1 MTRLQPH
8 GCPCQWTLWARSTP
22 GGAASLPIDGWGAQA
37 LSVAKMGASQMPSPQ
52 AVAGLSGNSHQSA
65 GRLLVTRPEFGFI
78 FNEGDWPG
86 SSWSMDR
93 MGLYHPW
100 QGLARRLPK
109 KQNTAGQD
117 SPHGFP
123 LFQAGFP
130 FNRKVKFHNF
140 SQRGLAF
147 LSQHIQAALRASS
160 LRVLAEALVTTAPP
174 TLTKVLGGSPSPKV
188 LGGGGGRQSRPDC
201 GLKYARWGLL
211 ARKTKLRFPGSDTN
225 PSPGPVLPSDP
236 GPLG

>member
-1 MTRLQPH
+1 
-8 GCPCQWTLWARSTP
+8 
-22 GGAASLPIDGWGAQA
+22 
-37 LSVAKMGASQMPSPQ
+37 MPSPQ

-65 GRLLVTRPEFGFI
+65 GRLLVTGPESGFTA
-78 FNEGDWPG
+78 NEGDWPG
-86 SSWSMDR
+86 SSWSLGLHGTSSPTKGTGWVTAGHWAC

-100 QGLARRLPK
+100 RGLARQLPK
-109 KQNTAGQD
+109 KRSTADQG

-123 LFQAGFP
+123 VFQAGSP
-130 FNRKVKFHNF
+130 LNREVKFHSF

-147 LSQHIQAALRASS
+147 LSQHFQAALRAGS
-160 LRVLAEALVTTAPP
+160 LRVLAEALATCP
-174 TLTKVLGGSPSPKV
+174 LTQVLGGVPSPKV
-188 LGGGGGRQSRPDC
+188 LGGRGGRQSRPDC
-201 GLKYARWGLL
+201 GLEYARWGLL